1 MKTKIVE
8 HIVGNALDIIMACE
22 AEVVNMRDKHPDA
35 FADRLAGAGLDLAC
49 LREKL
54 VDAKQ
59 MLDLLT

>member
-8 HIVGNALDIIMACE
+8 HIVGNALDIVMACE
-22 AEVVNMRDKHPDA
+22 VEVVNMRDKYPDV
-35 FADRLAGAGLDLAC
+35 FVDRLAGAGLDLAC

-54 VDAKQ
+54 VEAKR